1 MILSALEHAL
11 IGLTFH
17 RATLV
22 VSHEGA
28 RLASRRD
35 MNPSFSLARSIA
47 RGIGTGIVATTTM
60 TAGMFVFQ
68 KAGLLGRM
76 PPRLL
81 TERTLARLGLRR
93 KTSRTSRKL
102 LTALTHYG
110 FGASMGAIFEV
121 GKSALAVRLGRAPN
135 ALVLG
140 SGVAF
145 GTLVWIASYM
155 GWVPAAGLMPR
166 PSNDR
171 PGRPTSMVL
180 AHWIFGGTLGALG
193 TRFASP
199 TSEVNHG

>member
-1 MILSALEHAL
+1 MK
-11 IGLTFH
+11 
-17 RATLV
+17 
-22 VSHEGA
+22 
-28 RLASRRD
+28 
-35 MNPSFSLARSIA
+35 PSFSLSRSIG
-47 RGIGTGIVATTTM
+47 RGVAAGLVATTTM
-60 TAGMFVFQ
+60 TAGMFVLQ

-102 LTALTHYG
+102 LTGLTHYG
-110 FGASMGAIFEV
+110 FGATMGAIYEV
-121 GKSALAVRLGRAPN
+121 GLDAFATRRGRASSP
-135 ALVLG
+135 LTLG

-155 GWVPAAGLMPR
+155 GWVPAAGLMRR
-166 PSNDR
+166 PSRDR

-193 TRFASP
+193 TRFASDEP
-199 TSEVNHG
+199 EVNHG